1 MIVTKNL
8 DDDSEELILGQQIA
22 FLAHFRPKNLLFFT
36 LYPYK
41 PPFLG
46 SDGPELMGSYL
57 PRILR

>member
-1 MIVTKNL
+1 MMASKNL
-8 DDDSEELILGQQIA
+8 DDDSEKLILGQQTA

-36 LYPYK
+36 LHPYN

-57 PRILR
+57 PHILR